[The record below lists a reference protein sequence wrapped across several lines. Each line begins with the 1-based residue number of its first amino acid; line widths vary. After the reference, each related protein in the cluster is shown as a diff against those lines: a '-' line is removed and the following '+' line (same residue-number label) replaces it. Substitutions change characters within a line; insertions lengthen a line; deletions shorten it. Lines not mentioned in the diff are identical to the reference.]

1 MKPGTK
7 LALGAGAGAAAAAGI
22 AFYGAQVPTAQIYG
36 RTIFRERDAGQRICL
51 TYDDGPNPAWTPAL
65 LDLLDEHD
73 AKATFF
79 LIGKWSEREPELIRE
94 VVARGHAIGNHT
106 FTHPTMPA
114 KSDERI
120 REELDACR
128 EAVEAAGVTFSE
140 VAGRMLMRP
149 PYGRRRPGTLRV
161 LKEKGYIGVTWSITG
176 YDWRP
181 HTTADAITRRCLKAR
196 EGDIIL
202 LHDGFDQEPA
212 FDRSRSIETTRN
224 LLEHYRPLG
233 YGFVTVPGLV
243 EAAGTSG
250 RYAVSPDG

>member
-1 MKPGTK
+1 MSKK
-7 LALGAGAGAAAAAGI
+7 KAAVALGAGVLGAAGV
-22 AFYGAQVPTAQIYG
+22 AFYGAQIPTAQIFG
-36 RTIFRERDAGQRICL
+36 RTVCREPGAGKKLCL

-128 EAVEAAGVTFSE
+128 EAVEAAGVTFSTI
-140 VAGRMLMRP
+140 AGRMLMRP

-161 LKEKGYIGVTWSITG
+161 LKEKGYLGITWSVTGFDWEEKLTTEKITKN
-176 YDWRP
+176 
-181 HTTADAITRRCLKAR
+181 CLKAG
-196 EGDIIL
+196 EGDVIL
-202 LHDGFDQEPA
+202 LHDGFDQHPA
-212 FDRSRSIETTRN
+212 YDRSRSVETTRN
-224 LLEHYRPLG
+224 LLEHYRPQG
-233 YGFVTVPGLV
+233 YDFVTVPDLV
-243 EAAGTSG
+243 AAAGTDE
-250 RYAVSPDG
+250 RYVA

>member
-1 MKPGTK
+1 MSSKAAGI
-7 LALGAGAGAAAAAGI
+7 ALGAGVLTAAGI
-22 AFYGAQVPTAQIYG
+22 AFYGAQVPTSQIYG
-36 RTIFRERDAGQRICL
+36 RTICREPDAGKKLCL
-51 TYDDGPNPAWTPAL
+51 TYDDGPNPDWTPAL

-94 VVARGHAIGNHT
+94 VVRRGHAIGNHT

-128 EAVEAAGVTFSE
+128 EAVETAGVTFSTVE
-140 VAGRMLMRP
+140 GRMLMRP

-181 HTTADAITRRCLKAR
+181 HTTADAITRRCLKSG

-212 FDRSRSIETTRN
+212 FDRRRSVETTRN

-233 YGFVTVPGLV
+233 YDFVTVPDLV
-243 EAAGTSG
+243 AAAGTSA
-250 RYAVSPDG
+250 RYAA

>member
-1 MKPGTK
+1 MNKAA
-7 LALGAGAGAAAAAGI
+7 LALGAGLVAGGAGI

-36 RTIFRERDAGQRICL
+36 RTICREPDAGKKLCL
-51 TYDDGPNPAWTPAL
+51 TYDDGPNPAFTPPL

-79 LIGKWSEREPELIRE
+79 LIGKWTEREPELARE
-94 VVARGHAIGNHT
+94 VVRRGHAIGNHT

-114 KSDERI
+114 HPASRI

-128 EAVEAAGVTFSE
+128 EAVESAGITFDRVE
-140 VAGRMLMRP
+140 DRMLMRP

-161 LKEKGYIGVTWSITG
+161 LEEKGYIGITWSITG

-181 HTTADAITRRCLKAR
+181 HTNAEAITRRCLKAG

-202 LHDGFDQEPA
+202 LHDGFDQHPA
-212 FDRSRSIETTRN
+212 FDRHHSVEATRN
-224 LLEHYRPLG
+224 ILEHYRPQG
-233 YGFVTVPGLV
+233 YEFVTVPALV
-243 EAAGTSG
+243 AAAQGGSAAT
-250 RYAVSPDG
+250 

>member
-1 MKPGTK
+1 MSNKAAGI
-7 LALGAGAGAAAAAGI
+7 ALGAGALTATGV
-22 AFYGAQVPTAQIYG
+22 AFYGAQIPTAQIYG
-36 RTIFRERDAGQRICL
+36 RTICREPGAGRKLCL

-94 VVARGHAIGNHT
+94 VVSRGHAIGNHT

-120 REELDACR
+120 RQELDACR
-128 EAVEAAGVTFSE
+128 EAVEAAGVSFSE

-161 LKEKGYIGVTWSITG
+161 LKEKGYIGVTWSITC

-181 HTTADAITRRCLKAR
+181 HTTARAITHKGLKAG

-202 LHDGFDQEPA
+202 LHDGFDQDPA
-212 FDRSRSIETTRN
+212 FDRHKSIEATRN
-224 LLEHYRPLG
+224 LLEHYRPQG
-233 YGFVTVPGLV
+233 FDFVTVPELV
-243 EAAGTSG
+243 AAAGTES
-250 RYAVSPDG
+250 RYAA

>member
-1 MKPGTK
+1 MSGRK
-7 LALGAGAGAAAAAGI
+7 AAAAIGAGVAAAAGV
-22 AFYGAQVPTAQIYG
+22 AFYGAQIPTAQIYG
-36 RTIFRERDAGQRICL
+36 RTVCREPGASKRLCL
-51 TYDDGPNPAWTPAL
+51 TYDDGPNPAWTPTL

-106 FTHPTMPA
+106 FTHPNMPA

-128 EAVEAAGVTFSE
+128 EAVEAAGVTFTE
-140 VAGRMLMRP
+140 IAGRKLMRP

-161 LKEKGYIGVTWSITG
+161 LKEKGYLGITWSITG
-176 YDWRP
+176 YDWRESI
-181 HTTADAITRRCLKAR
+181 TTEKITRNCLKAG

-202 LHDGFDQEPA
+202 LHDGFDREPA
-212 FDRSRSIETTRN
+212 YDRHKSIETTRN
-224 LLEHYRPLG
+224 LLEHYRPQG
-233 YGFVTVPGLV
+233 FDFVTVPQLV
-243 EAAGTSG
+243 EAAGTGS
-250 RYAVSPDG
+250 RYAA

>member
-1 MKPGTK
+1 MNCRAAG
-7 LALGAGAGAAAAAGI
+7 LALGAGALTAAGL

-36 RTIFRERDAGQRICL
+36 RTICREPGAGKRLCL

-79 LIGKWSEREPELIRE
+79 LIGKWSEREPGLIRE
-94 VVARGHAIGNHT
+94 VVRRGHAIGNHT

-128 EAVEAAGVTFSE
+128 EAVESAGVEFSTVE
-140 VAGRMLMRP
+140 GRMLMRP

-161 LKEKGYIGVTWSITG
+161 LREKGYIGVTWSITG

-181 HTTADAITRRCLKAR
+181 RITTEEITHRCLKAG

-202 LHDGFDQEPA
+202 LHDGYDREPA
-212 FDRSRSIETTRN
+212 FDRGRSVETTKN

-233 YGFVTVPGLV
+233 YDFVTVPGLV
-243 EAAGTSG
+243 DAAGTSP
-250 RYAVSPDG
+250 RYAG